1 MGSKADTL
9 VELSGNS
16 LQNLLYE
23 AFCQLVF
30 KIHIPI
36 QFPFQIRQAANFAKN
51 TNVHG
56 ESKQAQ
62 AKKAILKML
71 GE

>member
-1 MGSKADTL
+1 MHWLRMSP
-9 VELSGNS
+9 LSPS
-16 LQNLLYE
+16 
-23 AFCQLVF
+23 F
-30 KIHIPI
+30 K
-36 QFPFQIRQAANFAKN
+36 IRQAASFAKN